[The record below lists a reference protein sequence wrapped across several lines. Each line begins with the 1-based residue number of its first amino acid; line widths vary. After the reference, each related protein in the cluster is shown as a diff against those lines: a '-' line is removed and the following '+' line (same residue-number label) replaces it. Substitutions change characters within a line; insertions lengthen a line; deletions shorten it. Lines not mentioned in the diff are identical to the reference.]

1 MSDRLQEIANRIDEL
16 LEEYESI
23 VLKDLNEKNDLN
35 NKIFAISAIYIP
47 KEKTFIKLIR

>member
-1 MSDRLQEIANRIDEL
+1 MSDRLQEIADKIDEL

-23 VLKDLNEKNDLN
+23 ALKDMNARNELN

-47 KEKTFIKLIR
+47 REKTFIKLIR